1 MATTKWT
8 YETLAAQDRRV
19 LEQVLLDGTPP
30 DPEQLNGYIYCG
42 WNHEWVGNLSG
53 RKFKKGF
60 WKKDG
65 QNYGYNEIV
74 RQDGQQPVGE
84 WNVKL
89 LNGRPIQLG
98 YFRSTLAANEPPQ
111 PLYKPYQ
118 HLGHFNY
125 NLADMNTGFNIFF
138 RVIRDFVVLPNEGDH
153 SLMLC
158 KAYLQFFF
166 PWANIFYCYF
176 LLGHHQKIE
185 HLPWWATQQAEPA
198 EQVSP

>member
-1 MATTKWT
+1 MATKWT
-8 YETLAAQDRRV
+8 YETLAAQDRNT
-19 LEQVLLDGTPP
+19 LEQVLINGTPP

-65 QNYGYNEIV
+65 KNFGYNEIV
-74 RQDGQQPVGE
+74 RQDGQKPIGD

-89 LNGRPIQLG
+89 INGRPIQLG
-98 YFRSTLAANEPPQ
+98 YFRSVLVTDEPAQ
-111 PLYKPYQ
+111 PLYEPYK

-125 NLADMNTGFNIFF
+125 NLADLNSGVNFFF
-138 RVIRDFVVLPNEGDH
+138 RFIRDFVVLPNEGDH

-166 PWANIFYCYF
+166 PWANVFYCYF
-176 LLGHHQKIE
+176 LLGNRQEIK
-185 HLPWWATQQAEPA
+185 HLPWWVNEATK
-198 EQVSP
+198 

>member
-8 YETLAAQDRRV
+8 YETLAAQDLRV
-19 LEQVLLDGTPP
+19 LETVLLNGTAP

-74 RQDGQQPVGE
+74 RQDGQKPIGD

-98 YFRSTLAANEPPQ
+98 YFRSTLVAHEPPQ
-111 PLYKPYQ
+111 PLYRPYQ

-176 LLGHHQKIE
+176 LLGHRQEIK
-185 HLPWWATQQAEPA
+185 HLPWWASQQAEPA
-198 EQVSP
+198 EQVAP